1 MLTTIGV
8 KKDGTRDI
16 VRHLNKFRIIADQ
29 MSVSFLTYVD
39 DTLVAWRFIQR
50 NCLIF
55 TNLLKMFSQ
64 IFVSTLNRSTF
75 FH

>member
-8 KKDGTRDI
+8 KKDGARDI

-29 MSVSFLTYVD
+29 MSVSFLTYVYY
-39 DTLVAWRFIQR
+39 TLVAWRFIQR

-75 FH
+75 LH